1 MNTKCLLGWRTAK
14 FPALLVGPALATV
27 GLLASAG
34 PSFAVTDLTFSLVDQ
49 PGQSDTSE
57 SLAFVATGSF
67 EILRIAGYQVPSFEQ
82 STGNGVFLGGIGPN
96 LLGSTWHF
104 TPAGSGSLAN
114 QFNDGTSVNG
124 LNFGGVTVGSFD
136 TFSQNF
142 HTIPGDTYRVNFLY
156 SNDFAPNNAPSALT
170 VTVNAIGSVPEPSA
184 WAMMLLGFVG
194 LGFVSYRQ
202 ARRRPTYFASV

>member
-1 MNTKCLLGWRTAK
+1 MKTKCLLGWRTAK

-49 PGQSDTSE
+49 PGQSDTSY
-57 SLAFVATGSF
+57 SIPFVATGSS

-82 STGNGVFLGGIGPN
+82 TTNNGVFLGGIGPN

-104 TPAGSGSLAN
+104 TPAGSGSDTN
-114 QFNDGTSVNG
+114 TFSDGTSVPA

-136 TFSQNF
+136 TYAQTFA
-142 HTIPGDTYRVNFLY
+142 HDTGRYVQR
-156 SNDFAPNNAPSALT
+156 
-170 VTVNAIGSVPEPSA
+170 
-184 WAMMLLGFVG
+184 
-194 LGFVSYRQ
+194 
-202 ARRRPTYFASV
+202 